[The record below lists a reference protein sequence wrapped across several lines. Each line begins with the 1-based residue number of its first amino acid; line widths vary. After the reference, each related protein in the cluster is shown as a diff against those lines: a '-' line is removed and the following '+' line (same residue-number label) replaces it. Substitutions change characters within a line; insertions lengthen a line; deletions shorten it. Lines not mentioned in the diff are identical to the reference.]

1 MRTVWFLAGGAA
13 GVYATSRVRRVAEA
27 LSYDGVHDRLTGW
40 FAGARVVRDEL
51 RAGMAEKETEL
62 HERLAL
68 GGGATVLALPSS
80 DPAPDPTPRTNHSPS
95 NGTTDESRGDH

>member
-1 MRTVWFLAGGAA
+1 VRAVWFLAGGAA
-13 GVYATSRVRRVAEA
+13 GAYATTRVRRVAEA

-51 RAGMAEKETEL
+51 RVGMAEKKDEL

-68 GGGATVLALPSS
+68 GDGATVLALPGS
-80 DPAPDPTPRTNHSPS
+80 DTRPDDD
-95 NGTTDESRGDH
+95 TTDEGRGDH

>member
-1 MRTVWFLAGGAA
+1 VRAVWFLAGGAA

-51 RAGMAEKETEL
+51 RAGIAEKETEL
-62 HERLAL
+62 QERLAI
-68 GGGATVLALPSS
+68 GGDAAVLALPGS
-80 DPAPDPTPRTNHSPS
+80 DTRPDDAP
-95 NGTTDESRGDH
+95 TDESRGDH